1 MVKFLMSL
9 CKFNFGEFEEKEF
22 RKFLRM
28 GSILT
33 VILGIYYMMRPLKD
47 SLFAQLV
54 GAEYQPYAKFL
65 SVLFIGVVVAV
76 YTKLLDYFPKHKLL
90 CVLPPLFY
98 GTITLSYAAFIWAY
112 QGGIIKESL
121 LTVIMGYLFYCVVES
136 FGSIV
141 VALFWSFSTDITKS
155 EAAKTGFPLVYM
167 IGQLGTVF
175 TPILFINL
183 PMSLGF
189 GSDAISMALVGI
201 FTFLIA
207 PLVNHLYNKTPSDLM
222 ESQSPSKVAVEPSEK
237 KKKTGFIEGLRLLF
251 SHKYLIGILAVNF
264 FFEFIAIVFDFN
276 FKSEASKVYS
286 GAKLTEYYSTYNAV
300 LGAVALAFL
309 LLGVSRITKKLGLK
323 KSLACIPVFFGI
335 AITGFLSLTLFGTL
349 NSYSLDFLFWLMVSS
364 KAIHYSINGPS
375 LKQLYIPTSADVRS
389 KTQAWIE
396 TFGARFSKQSGS
408 TLNLLNRV
416 IGMASYRLLSS
427 CIGYVFVAAWF
438 FVALYLGKTH
448 KNATESGTNVC

>member
-54 GAEYQPYAKFL
+54 GAENQPQAKFI
-65 SVLFIGVVVAV
+65 SVFFIGIVVAI

-98 GTITLSYAAFIWAY
+98 GTVTLSYAVFVWLY
-112 QGGIIKESL
+112 QSGVITDNL
-121 LTVIMGYLFYCVVES
+121 VTVILGYLFYCIVES

-155 EAAKTGFPLVYM
+155 ESAKAGFPLVYM

-183 PMSLGF
+183 PISLGVK
-189 GSDAISMALVGI
+189 SDAISMALIGV

-207 PLVNHLYNKTPSDLM
+207 PLVNHLYKKTPEDLM
-222 ESQSPSKVAVEPSEK
+222 QSQTPAKVTEPSEK

-264 FFEFIAIVFDFN
+264 FFEFITIVFDFN
-276 FKSEASKVYS
+276 FKNEASKVYS
-286 GAKLTEYYSTYNAV
+286 GAKLTQYYSTYNSV
-300 LGAVALAFL
+300 LGTVALVFL
-309 LLGVSRITKKLGLK
+309 LLGVSRVTKKLGLK
-323 KSLACIPVFFGI
+323 KSLASIPLFFGI
-335 AITGFLSLTLFGTL
+335 AITLFLSLTLFGTL
-349 NSYSLDFLFWLMVSS
+349 NSQSLNFLFWIMVSC

-416 IGMASYRLLSS
+416 IGTASYRILSS
-427 CIGYVFVAAWF
+427 GIGYVFVAAWIL
-438 FVALYLGKTH
+438 VALYLGKTH
-448 KNATESGTNVC
+448 KKATKSGNNVC